1 MYYILDGK
9 ELKSSETRE
18 INAEANCVGYL
29 GIEELK
35 GNWNRLGVS
44 ENIVSDMISDQSRFR
59 NSIDV
64 YDEFSIGVINITNVM
79 NVDEPKDRIAFIIR
93 KHQFFL
99 VKIVDEDGSSHE
111 MFEAAVKRFQ
121 HNATIEKVIFGVLE
135 RLLTN
140 GNQFLEQTEIKIME
154 MEQNLVNGY
163 LDQSLN
169 RDIFNL
175 RNDLSQL
182 KHYYEQLYT
191 IGEELQGNE
200 NNLFEESDLRY
211 FKIFTDRADR
221 LSKNTVELGESLI
234 HLREAL
240 DASLNY
246 NLNRIMKVF
255 TVVTTIF
262 LPLTLI
268 VGWYGM
274 NFTNMPELSWEFG
287 YPMVILISLITAS
300 GSLIMFK
307 VKKYF

>member
-18 INAEANCVGYL
+18 INAEADCVGYL

-35 GNWNRLGVS
+35 GNCNRLGVS

-93 KHQFFL
+93 RHQFFL

-140 GNQFLEQTEIKIME
+140 GNQFLEQTEITIME
-154 MEQNLVNGY
+154 MEQNLVNGN

-169 RDIFNL
+169 RDIFSL